1 MMTKAQRKKS
11 QRAIERMKKA
21 EEGKLVKRRAE
32 RVPKSQKEK
41 SGHGFIE
48 RSCKNVATKKT
59 KEESINQED
68 SK

>member
-1 MMTKAQRKKS
+1 
-11 QRAIERMKKA
+11 MKKA